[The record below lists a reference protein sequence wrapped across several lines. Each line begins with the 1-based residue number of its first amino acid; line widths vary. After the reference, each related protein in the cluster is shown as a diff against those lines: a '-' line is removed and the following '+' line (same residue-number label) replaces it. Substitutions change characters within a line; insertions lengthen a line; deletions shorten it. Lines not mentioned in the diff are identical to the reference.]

1 MIEDGFETPGERE
14 LADHVAGL
22 LTPHKRP
29 RVVRYLDA
37 LPRNA
42 MGKVTKA
49 TLGS

>member
-1 MIEDGFETPGERE
+1 VGDPRPGAAE

-29 RVVRYLDA
+29 RDVRYLDA

-42 MGKVTKA
+42 MGKVVKA
-49 TLGS
+49 NLSAP